1 MFGQLRVRVDGA
13 VLTSQNFGG
22 VKPRNLL
29 AHLVLAR
36 GHSVTKEALAERLWP
51 TNPPKNVSGTLETY
65 VSLLRKKLFT
75 DREVARRVLATSA
88 GAYRLLADHVTIDID
103 LFDDLVARADIPGND
118 RILLR
123 GEAVGL
129 ATGDLLEDFG
139 YEPWLQPQRELY
151 RDRVTRLRVLLAED
165 HLATGA
171 YVDAIS
177 HAEAA
182 LELRPYAEEA
192 HRVLMLANHALGHG
206 DAARLA
212 FGRCRSILANELGHD
227 LTSETENLGAAIDAG
242 VPAAEL
248 LAVRQVVSAQA
259 PPKPSVTAGERRD
272 PTKRLPFFGREA
284 EVTTIESQVH
294 ASRADSFRLV
304 LVKGNPGMGRSALL
318 DHLYTTLP
326 GVVGRERFAARH
338 RELPPLPLARSVSHA
353 LRNGSGAVDAARY
366 ANAPLLTGG
375 AHALDALAMLLAQHA
390 PMVLLLDDLQR
401 ADTSTFAALA
411 WLRRRYPRLPVA
423 VVCTTR
429 DVSARSLRH
438 LEMLDAH
445 HELTL
450 APLEPDEHL
459 LQAGIDA
466 ELVRVTGGVPRLLAD
481 HWRWLQ
487 AGGSGPSPSL
497 RVSVLQSIRGLGGA
511 FPAIL
516 QSASQLDEPF
526 DLFDLELA
534 SPIPAADTLSALDEL
549 CRFGFLDRA
558 GSAYQ
563 FTSPLVRDIVAAT
576 TEGRE
581 SPLPE
586 RPAPSSE
593 HSGWTARTAPPLSL
607 GEA

>member
-13 VLTSQNFGG
+13 VLTSQDFGG

-36 GHSVTKEALAERLWP
+36 GHAVTKEALAERLWP

-65 VSLLRKKLFT
+65 VSLLRKKLFI
-75 DREVARRVLATSA
+75 DREMARRVLATST

-103 LFDDLVARADIPGND
+103 LFDDLAARADIPGND

-123 GEAVGL
+123 CEAVGL
-129 ATGDLLEDFG
+129 AQGDLLEDFG

-165 HLATGA
+165 HLTTDAF
-171 YVDAIS
+171 VEAIS

-192 HRVLMLANHALGHG
+192 FRILMLANHALGHD

-212 FGRCRSILANELGHD
+212 FGRCRSILADELGHD
-227 LTSETENLGAAIDAG
+227 PTSETENLSSAIDAG

-248 LAVRQVVSAQA
+248 LADRPTVGSPAPSKSSATRA
-259 PPKPSVTAGERRD
+259 ERRD
-272 PTKRLPFFGREA
+272 PTRRLPFFGREA
-284 EVTTIESQVH
+284 EVAAIETQVH
-294 ASRADSFRLV
+294 ASRAGSFRLV
-304 LVKGNPGMGRSALL
+304 LVKSNPGMGRTALL

-326 GVVGRERFAARH
+326 GVMGRERFAARH

-366 ANAPLLTGG
+366 ADAPLLTGG
-375 AHALDALAMLLAQHA
+375 ADALDALAMLLAQHA
-390 PMVLLLDDLQR
+390 PMVLLLDDLQW

-423 VVCTTR
+423 VVGTAR
-429 DVSARSLRH
+429 DVSTRRARH
-438 LEMLDAH
+438 LDMLDAH
-445 HELTL
+445 HELHL
-450 APLEPDEHL
+450 APLEADDDL

-466 ELVRVTGGVPRLLAD
+466 ELVRVTGGVPRLLVD

-487 AGGSGPSPSL
+487 AGGTGPSPSL

-549 CRFGFLDRA
+549 CRFGFLDRVD
-558 GSAYQ
+558 GAYQ
-563 FTSPLVRDIVAAT
+563 FTSPLVRAIVAAT
-576 TEGRE
+576 TGGRA
-581 SPLPE
+581 SPTTE
-586 RPAPSSE
+586 QPAPSTE
-593 HSGWTARTAPPLSL
+593 RSG
-607 GEA
+607 